1 MFWLPA
7 FGCQLSPFELRTL
20 MPRLSKIGGWLALP
34 VLLVVF
40 ASMPAAA
47 QDDANEAPLGDVA
60 REFRNKKNPPAQKPV
75 IDDDNLSQVMEQGA
89 SKQSFGSSLR
99 YLMGG
104 DSKGFQVAAPD
115 VTCSLS
121 FTANVK
127 SLLSSQY
134 SQMNLP
140 APDLVKLEGP
150 ATIEGDAL
158 SVSVFNAT
166 TWHVSE
172 VTVALTVVKKSH
184 PEDGSSGVETPAGSD
199 AAFQEVRP
207 EKKQDVTVIYRMRAA
222 APPWARAVFSAPLN
236 MAMAPGE
243 EWHWAIVEARGYPPQ
258 VGAQTAAMQS
268 NDPSSNRAASTMPSE
283 SQTPDIPSSLQTPQ

>member
-1 MFWLPA
+1 M
-7 FGCQLSPFELRTL
+7 S
-20 MPRLSKIGGWLALP
+20 RLSKIGCWMALP
-34 VLLVVF
+34 VLLVVL
-40 ASMPAAA
+40 APMRAMA
-47 QDDANEAPLGDVA
+47 QDDPNEAPLGDVA
-60 REFRNKKNPPAQKPV
+60 RELRNKKNPPAQKPV
-75 IDDDNLSQVMEQGA
+75 IDDDNLTQVMEQGA

-140 APDLVKLEGP
+140 AADLGKLEGP

-172 VTVALTVVKKSH
+172 VAVALTVVKKNH
-184 PEDGSSGVETPAGSD
+184 PEDAAAGVETPAGSD
-199 AAFQEVRP
+199 AAFQ
-207 EKKQDVTVIYRMRAA
+207 
-222 APPWARAVFSAPLN
+222 
-236 MAMAPGE
+236 
-243 EWHWAIVEARGYPPQ
+243 
-258 VGAQTAAMQS
+258 
-268 NDPSSNRAASTMPSE
+268 
-283 SQTPDIPSSLQTPQ
+283 